1 MTRLQIAATY
11 AMVALGG
18 ATGSVLRF
26 WLGSVIGHKA
36 GAPFWGTLFVN
47 VTGCFLIGLLGNL
60 RENGPGEFDRYF
72 LMIGV
77 MGGYTTFSTF
87 SLQTLELFHA
97 GNTGLA
103 ALNVAL
109 SMGLCLLGV
118 WLGATAGRSFW

>member
-1 MTRLQIAATY
+1 MTQGTFTTY
-11 AMVALGG
+11 VQVALGG

-72 LMIGV
+72 LMVGV

-87 SLQTLELFHA
+87 SLQTLDLLQKGSA
-97 GNTGLA
+97 PLA
-103 ALNVAL
+103 LANIAL
-109 SMGLCLLGV
+109 SLVLCLLGV
-118 WLGATAGRSFW
+118 WLGHALGAQWKS

>member
-1 MTRLQIAATY
+1 MTRATVITY
-11 AMVALGG
+11 TQVALGG
-18 ATGSVLRF
+18 ALGSVLRF
-26 WLGSVIGHKA
+26 WLGALIGTKA

-47 VTGCFLIGLLGNL
+47 VTGCFLIGVFGNL
-60 RENGPGEFDRYF
+60 REGGPAEFDRYF
-72 LMIGV
+72 IMVGI

-118 WLGATAGRSFW
+118 WLGATAGRSLS

>member
-1 MTRLQIAATY
+1 MIYLQ
-11 AMVALGG
+11 VALGG
-18 ATGSVLRF
+18 ALGSVLRF
-26 WLGSVIGHKA
+26 WLGALIGAKV

-72 LMIGV
+72 LMVGV

-103 ALNVAL
+103 VLNVAL
-109 SMGLCLLGV
+109 SMVLCLLGV
-118 WLGATAGRSFW
+118 WLGHSLGARLGQ